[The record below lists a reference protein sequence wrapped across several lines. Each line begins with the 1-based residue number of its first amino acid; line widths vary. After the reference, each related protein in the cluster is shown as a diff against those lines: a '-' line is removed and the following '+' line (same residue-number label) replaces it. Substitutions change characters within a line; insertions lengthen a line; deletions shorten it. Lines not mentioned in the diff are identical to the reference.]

1 MGQCCSNQHHVL
13 GEEFVSHLLQNPSLK
28 LRFFTY
34 NKLLNEIVSKRVQQE
49 IKKKH
54 IDELLIPQFYDTTSK
69 DNTAIYYKNIFNYIL
84 TQLQEVNNMY
94 IVILYFYP
102 FINHEGEKCE
112 ETMYGIFQY
121 ISQKLTVQALE
132 DNLLKYI
139 TFCTQGLT
147 YAIWN
152 KCDDPNIVSAL
163 DELNTNVY
171 NSQNIKRFVD
181 QIMFDIKRN
190 SNGTNSI
197 VNKEDFNKILLK
209 WDISSAESIRAMMT
223 SGFS

>member
-69 DNTAIYYKNIFNYIL
+69 DNTAIYYKNIFDYIL

-121 ISQKLTVQALE
+121 IAVILHGYLMLDEPT
-132 DNLLKYI
+132 LKY
-139 TFCTQGLT
+139 F
-147 YAIWN
+147 
-152 KCDDPNIVSAL
+152 
-163 DELNTNVY
+163 
-171 NSQNIKRFVD
+171 
-181 QIMFDIKRN
+181 
-190 SNGTNSI
+190 
-197 VNKEDFNKILLK
+197 
-209 WDISSAESIRAMMT
+209 
-223 SGFS
+223 